1 MDETRLSA
9 LTLRFTECVRDCFRD
24 MLGIEIAMQ
33 ERAVEIRDFAPACS
47 TVVLIHF
54 TGPMQGDYA
63 LSLDETTAARLIGA
77 WSDGMGASELRAL
90 RGDFGGMLKEFLN
103 TAVGMAIPAL
113 EDIVGRLTYH
123 PPMIVYGELDTPAI
137 PSGNLVLESDA
148 GPIWCSLVLDAAGT
162 DAERMLLQAVADLRK
177 ARREVETCAR
187 VLTDML
193 QQSRAGSL
201 PPVVLEEAERVLD
214 EMRVSIDAGDSFT

>member
-1 MDETRLSA
+1 MDEARLSA
-9 LTLRFTECVRDCFRD
+9 LTLRFAECVRDCFRD
-24 MLGIEIAMQ
+24 MLGIEIAVQ
-33 ERAVEIRDFAPACS
+33 ENAVQVSDFAPLYS

-77 WSDGMGASELRAL
+77 WSEGMDASELRTL
-90 RGDFGGMLKEFLN
+90 RGEFGGMLKEFLN

-113 EDIVGRLTYH
+113 EEIVGRLTYH

-137 PSGNLVLESDA
+137 PSGNLVLEAEA
-148 GPIWCSLVLDAAGT
+148 GPIACSLVLDAAGT

-177 ARREVETCAR
+177 ARREVETCTR
-187 VLTDML
+187 VLSDML
-193 QQSRAGSL
+193 QQSRVGSL

-214 EMRVSIDAGDSFT
+214 EMRLSIDAGDSFT